1 MEIVLQKGLYV
12 GLIRQEHSDEWLLGL
27 WFVGD
32 LLRTNYR
39 TVLESHLLPRFSQ
52 YFEVLL
58 RVAPKSLR
66 FFRQE
71 FPVALNRNAKI
82 RVHDS
87 LIAEGLKRV
96 HGQQSILVAE
106 SLDHWIE
113 SKDRFPNLAGFT
125 L

>member
-39 TVLESHLLPRFSQ
+39 AVLESHLLPRFSQ

-58 RVAPKSLR
+58 RVAP
-66 FFRQE
+66 
-71 FPVALNRNAKI
+71 
-82 RVHDS
+82 
-87 LIAEGLKRV
+87 
-96 HGQQSILVAE
+96 
-106 SLDHWIE
+106 
-113 SKDRFPNLAGFT
+113 
-125 L
+125 